1 MDLARARN
9 SIPLPP
15 LRDTPGISLPAEADT
30 LLQPNYQISLRANAR
45 EENGEGF
52 DMDCAECMARC
63 CQNWDGQRSTV
74 SEARCR
80 GWGHNW
86 SGKNVREVECH
97 PTPPLTALDFLYLT

>member
-15 LRDTPGISLPAEADT
+15 LRDTPGISLPAEAET

-52 DMDCAECMARC
+52 DMLCIKC
-63 CQNWDGQRSTV
+63 V
-74 SEARCR
+74 
-80 GWGHNW
+80 
-86 SGKNVREVECH
+86 VRERGREREIEKER
-97 PTPPLTALDFLYLT
+97 DR